1 MHEPEHDEEDEPEDG
16 ESLQGQGQHRHPR
29 DAAARAGA
37 GGGGAGAE
45 RSEGGWVARW
55 PVGARAGGVGGWGG
69 RASSRAACC
78 SSGGLR
84 ANQPPSP
91 AGRRSRSDEPPARPA
106 CSPPPPPFCQAQA
119 RPTAGRLAPE
129 RRGGQSRGWRR
140 RRRQGGG
147 RLNPLP
153 RLACPG
159 RRARPGLSPRRRLRD
174 LAGVSRERGRGP
186 RAGGLRPAACRR
198 PRRGA
203 GASAAGPQ
211 TLLVALKAAPCPAK
225 ALSPQLRGPRPPI
238 HRRRARGGRLLP
250 S

>member
-1 MHEPEHDEEDEPEDG
+1 MSQSTTKRMSPKMASPSRARASTAIPGTRRPEREP
-16 ESLQGQGQHRHPR
+16 
-29 DAAARAGA
+29 AAAER
-37 GGGGAGAE
+37 E
-45 RSEGGWVARW
+45 RSEARVGGWVARW
-55 PVGARAGGVGGWGG
+55 PVGVRAGGWGG

-84 ANQPPSP
+84 ASQPPSP
-91 AGRRSRSDEPPARPA
+91 PGRRSRSDEPPARPA